1 MVTAR
6 YKLIFLSKENN
17 ADVIMEEEGITQLL
31 SVSTLDSV
39 QVSSDTLMKWDLN
52 KIFVSATNVKL
63 AIKNTSST
71 TRGVL

>member
-52 KIFVSATNVKL
+52 KIFVSATKCQV
-63 AIKNTSST
+63 
-71 TRGVL
+71 GH